1 MTVLFSSLT
10 DDAEKENI
18 PVSQG
23 GPNTQREGHTT
34 PGESCKGKLTAF
46 KNNLTLAH

>member
-18 PVSQG
+18 TSDEQ
-23 GPNTQREGHTT
+23 GPNQRTT
-34 PGESCKGKLTAF
+34 PGESCKGEL
-46 KNNLTLAH
+46 